1 VSAQVAFL
9 RRGSVRPTVS
19 PLSPETSRNPQNLL
33 QPEIFRDR
41 WILLILP
48 FDE

>member
-1 VSAQVAFL
+1 V
-9 RRGSVRPTVS
+9 P
-19 PLSPETSRNPQNLL
+19 PLLPETPRNPQNLL